1 MVYRRSNAKENSGV
15 RFYMLLYDLSSTS
28 LLSFKYLQRLQR
40 FPFSGTCSSWGF
52 PFIVGKR
59 VTLRVQDER
68 QRKRMKITE
77 SGDAFQRAAR
87 YLVPAR
93 SIAGSDCYVSYTS
106 FPIYISLLENNLFN
120 LLEL

>member
-1 MVYRRSNAKENSGV
+1 MQNLKSGIK
-15 RFYMLLYDLSSTS
+15 FMLLYGLSNTS
-28 LLSFKYLQRLQR
+28 PLTFKYLQRLQR
-40 FPFSGTCSSWGF
+40 FPFGGTCSSWGF
-52 PFIVGKR
+52 HFIVGKH

-77 SGDAFQRAAR
+77 SSDAFQRAAR

-106 FPIYISLLENNLFN
+106 FHIYISLLKNNSFN
-120 LLEL
+120 MLEI